1 MELSFRDRIE
11 CIKDPRKSIYADR
24 DVKVKNDELTGE
36 VLLDETMRYLKQ
48 DSDSVANWID
58 LLSGETWNLYK
69 IGYQLKQ
76 VRERICK
83 GLVDKGVLRTEKKSF
98 VLFDLPTHP
107 ISNPK
112 VKEAL
117 VQRLVDSL
125 LGRGGKPD
133 RRTIATLCAAY
144 AGNVLENAFVG
155 LSHSQKE
162 EAFSKVDELL
172 RSHATLTDAARQI
185 GATEVMAG
193 YSGLT

>member
-1 MELSFRDRIE
+1 M
-11 CIKDPRKSIYADR
+11 
-24 DVKVKNDELTGE
+24 
-36 VLLDETMRYLKQ
+36 
-48 DSDSVANWID
+48 
-58 LLSGETWNLYK
+58 YK

-76 VRERICK
+76 VRERISK

-125 LGRGGKPD
+125 LGRGAKPT

-144 AGNVLENAFVG
+144 AANVLDNAFVG
-155 LSHSQKE
+155 LSHAQKE
-162 EAFSKVDELL
+162 EAFTKVDGLL
-172 RSHATLTDAARQI
+172 RSHAALNEQAKSVGT
-185 GATEVMAG
+185 TEIMAG
-193 YSGLT
+193 